1 MRLKLVLLSILIIL
15 SSQFQI
21 KDDKEEPKYSSHT
34 NLGFANI
41 TGATVSQN

>member
-1 MRLKLVLLSILIIL
+1 MRLKLALLSILIIL

-34 NLGFANI
+34 DLGFTNI
-41 TGATVSQN
+41 TGATVS

>member
-1 MRLKLVLLSILIIL
+1 MKLQLVLLSILIIL

-21 KDDKEEPKYSSHT
+21 KDDKEEPSYSSHT

-41 TGATVSQN
+41 TGATVS